1 MNKLIS
7 LSLSALMLCAVF
19 AAAPVI
25 ADETKP
31 KKEAGA
37 ESKKEK
43 KAEKK
48 SEKEKKAEDKS
59 KSEGE
64 EKAK

>member
-1 MNKLIS
+1 MNKFIS

-19 AAAPVI
+19 AAAPVS
-25 ADETKP
+25 ADESKP
-31 KKEAGA
+31 KKEAGS

-48 SEKEKKAEDKS
+48 SDKEKKAEDKS
-59 KSEGE
+59 KKEDE